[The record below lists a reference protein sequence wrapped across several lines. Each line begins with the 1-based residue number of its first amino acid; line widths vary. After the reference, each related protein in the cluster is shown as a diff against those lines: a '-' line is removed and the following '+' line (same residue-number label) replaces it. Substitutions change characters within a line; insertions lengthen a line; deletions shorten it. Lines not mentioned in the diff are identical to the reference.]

1 MKKNA
6 LFVLIGSL
14 LALAVFSVRAQTD
27 TNVDFLTLNFNISL
41 TAYTNG
47 IAETNGNLATATPGR
62 VRITTKDVIQ
72 ALSNHV
78 VFPILTRTNPNGVA
92 VPYDGPAVMTNFS
105 RTAKLVILQ
114 GLGTNHGVFYI
125 AIRDGRPAVDY
136 DASDYF
142 DFTRRG
148 FRPAT
153 GDTIT
158 TEHVNL
164 DDGADTSSEMY
175 LGEFAFDNSAFAGGV
190 RDKTAFTVDGVTT
203 THKTAV
209 KEKGEILDPSVMR
222 SLNATVA
229 GTGMLGSID
238 LFSVLKGS
246 IHAGAARH
254 ETK

>member
-1 MKKNA
+1 MVGGPLPTAYSNEPTVNNRNARARPPAAGAVFRTKKSMKKNA

-114 GLGTNHGVFYI
+114 GLGTNHGVFFI
-125 AIRDGRPAVDY
+125 AWQPAVHQAKAQSGKLPPPQLFEEFDDRGGRRAMVVLGWLVVLV
-136 DASDYF
+136 DA
-142 DFTRRG
+142 
-148 FRPAT
+148 
-153 GDTIT
+153 
-158 TEHVNL
+158 
-164 DDGADTSSEMY
+164 
-175 LGEFAFDNSAFAGGV
+175 
-190 RDKTAFTVDGVTT
+190 
-203 THKTAV
+203 
-209 KEKGEILDPSVMR
+209 
-222 SLNATVA
+222 
-229 GTGMLGSID
+229 
-238 LFSVLKGS
+238 
-246 IHAGAARH
+246 
-254 ETK
+254 